1 VAPPLENTS
10 YAAAARL
17 VHFRCRRCRA
27 VLCRSDQLED
37 PPHEE
42 GRHHFSHHR
51 RRKEGLAQLQ
61 QQQQQPQQ
69 PGLGGGFG
77 GAAGG
82 EEPPAPACTSVF
94 LAEALQWMR
103 SASLDPVE
111 GKLLCFGCGA
121 RVGALRWAGS
131 QCSCGT
137 WVCPAVQLYR
147 SCLDDI
153 AVAAPAVP
161 QSQPQPQPQAAEAP
175 PDRGAAAA
183 SASDATSAAASA
195 SSAPA

>member
-1 VAPPLENTS
+1 MQPAAPAPAP
-10 YAAAARL
+10 AAALRPA

-27 VLCRSDQLED
+27 VLCRGDQLED

-42 GRHHFSHHR
+42 GRHAFSHHR
-51 RRKEGLAQLQ
+51 RRKEGLQAA
-61 QQQQQPQQ
+61 
-69 PGLGGGFG
+69 
-77 GAAGG
+77 AAGG
-82 EEPPAPACTSVF
+82 GGGASDAAAAAPATAAAAQPACTSIF

-103 SASLDPVE
+103 AASLDPVE

-153 AVAAPAVP
+153 VQQPFAQQLAPAAESNTNP
-161 QSQPQPQPQAAEAP
+161 AAAAAEA
-175 PDRGAAAA
+175 AAAA
-183 SASDATSAAASA
+183 AAAAEPAASA
-195 SSAPA
+195 PA